1 MFILKHELIL
11 QNKCQKVKKMYRFLI
26 LFCTYMQIV
35 MTNPHLLDRF
45 FGKPVDESMDLFRNP
60 KIHPYVYI
68 NEKSV
73 CN

>member
-1 MFILKHELIL
+1 
-11 QNKCQKVKKMYRFLI
+11 MYRFLI
-26 LFCTYMQIV
+26 LFCTNMQIV

-60 KIHPYVYI
+60 KIYPYVYI